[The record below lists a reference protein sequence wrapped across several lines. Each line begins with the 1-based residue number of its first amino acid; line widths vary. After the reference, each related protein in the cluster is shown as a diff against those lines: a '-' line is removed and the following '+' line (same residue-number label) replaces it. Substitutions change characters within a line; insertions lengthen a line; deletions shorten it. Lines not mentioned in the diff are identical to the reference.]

1 MAGTFSHFK
10 FMEDLS
16 VNLGFDKPKELFL
29 IAGQGHDLL
38 FFIKLRELNK
48 IKKELLKELDY
59 QEVIDSKV
67 YKKKN
72 MEYIKEKRISKK
84 LEMNFIKYRE
94 ELLKKNK

>member
-38 FFIKLRELNK
+38 LSLETLKNLVNKVQWLR
-48 IKKELLKELDY
+48 
-59 QEVIDSKV
+59 
-67 YKKKN
+67 
-72 MEYIKEKRISKK
+72 
-84 LEMNFIKYRE
+84 
-94 ELLKKNK
+94 